1 MIEIYINMIIF
12 KISLIMNGRKLNR
25 YDKIQKVNLIKRRFD
40 KVNLLEVYKKEIK
53 MFCNLNKDNGDF
65 KKFLI
70 VQQLYILDR

>member
-40 KVNLLEVYKKEIK
+40 KVNLFEVYKKEIK
-53 MFCNLNKDNGDF
+53 MFCILNKDNGDF

>member
-40 KVNLLEVYKKEIK
+40 KVNLFEVYKKEIK
-53 MFCNLNKDNGDF
+53 MFC
-65 KKFLI
+65 I
-70 VQQLYILDR
+70 CI